1 MRLVPNGGRP
11 ADHGRASR
19 PVRALASAAAVL
31 AGLIL
36 VAGCQFPGM
45 SSSAAP
51 ATTGTITVGAAPG
64 IGDAP
69 LYIASQQNMFR
80 DAGVTVHI
88 INYNSA
94 QAELKDLQSGKLD
107 VAFGDYADFFY
118 AQAKASTQKKIKN
131 PLKLM
136 VVADGYDAAA
146 NTMEVLALPQS
157 HIVTAKNLEHKS
169 IGTDPAGLM
178 PAPGSPGIA
187 HGTPYSLD
195 TVATQSV
202 LHNNNVTLS
211 SINWQPLPSQMLISD
226 LAKGQVDA
234 ILATEPTI
242 FQAES
247 QLGAVPVL
255 DSCTGATANLP
266 LEGYFTT
273 HTLATKDHAALLAF
287 RSALERAQAAA
298 SQSAP
303 VRKTL
308 QGSVG
313 LSMQN
318 ASLVTL
324 GQYPTTVSASDLQ
337 RVVSLMFT
345 FSAIPT
351 PLSVQS
357 MIFH

>member
-19 PVRALASAAAVL
+19 PVRALASVTAVL
-31 AGLIL
+31 AGLIV
-36 VAGCQFPGM
+36 VAGCRVPGM

-51 ATTGTITVGAAPG
+51 ATTATITVGAAPG

-69 LYIASQQNMFR
+69 LYIAFQQNMFR

-88 INYNSA
+88 ISYSSD
-94 QAELKDLQSGKLD
+94 QAELRDLQSGKLD

-118 AQAKASTQKKIKN
+118 AQAQATQKKIRN
-131 PLKLM
+131 PLKLT

-146 NTMEVLALPQS
+146 NTMEVLALPRS
-157 HIVTAKNLEHKS
+157 GIVTAKNLEHKS
-169 IGTDPAGLM
+169 VGTDPAELM
-178 PAPGSPGIA
+178 PAPGSPGFVR
-187 HGTPYSLD
+187 GTPYSLD

-202 LHNNNVTLS
+202 LHNDNVTLS

-242 FQAES
+242 FEAES

-266 LEGYFTT
+266 LEGYFTL
-273 HTLATKDHAALLAF
+273 HSIATKDHAGLLAF
-287 RSALERAQAAA
+287 RSALEKAQAAA
-298 SQSAP
+298 SQAAP

-308 QGSVG
+308 QGSAG
-313 LSMQN
+313 LSMQS

-337 RVVSLMFT
+337 RVVSLMFL
-345 FSAIPT
+345 FGAIPAQI
-351 PLSVQS
+351 SVQN
-357 MIFH
+357 MVFG